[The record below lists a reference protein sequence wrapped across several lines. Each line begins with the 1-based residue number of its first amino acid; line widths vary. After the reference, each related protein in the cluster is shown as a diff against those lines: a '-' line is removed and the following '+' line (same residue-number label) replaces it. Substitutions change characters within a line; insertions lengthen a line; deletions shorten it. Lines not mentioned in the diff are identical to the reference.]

1 MKNSIIIVAIIFS
14 IAIIVLGLTI
24 GNSYKYK
31 YEISNTINVTGN
43 AKKDFESDLVKWTAY
58 YSRKSAD
65 LSQASEKLKEDRVL
79 VRDFLLENGIKED
92 EISFKAID
100 IRKDYTQSY
109 DNAGNSYSSF
119 SGYVLTQYV
128 SVESQDL
135 DKVTQASREISELI
149 SKEVELSS
157 NPPSYFY
164 SRLEDLKLELISQAS
179 ENAKA
184 RADNIAKE
192 SSAKIKS
199 LSSADLGVF
208 QITGQNDNE
217 DFSYGG
223 VFNTSSRNKTA
234 HITVKARYLLK

>member
-65 LSQASEKLKEDRVL
+65 LSQASEKLKED
-79 VRDFLLENGIKED
+79 
-92 EISFKAID
+92 EIYFKAID

-164 SRLEDLKLELISQAS
+164 SRLEDLKL
-179 ENAKA
+179 
-184 RADNIAKE
+184 
-192 SSAKIKS
+192 
-199 LSSADLGVF
+199 
-208 QITGQNDNE
+208 
-217 DFSYGG
+217 
-223 VFNTSSRNKTA
+223 
-234 HITVKARYLLK
+234 